1 MKPVRSLARTMLGAI
16 FVASGV
22 RAASNPDQY
31 VDQAKWVTDRV
42 GPALGRIDPRLPS
55 DARALVRLNGM
66 AQAGGGLLL
75 ATGHLTRPAAS
86 LLAVS
91 LVPTTIAGHPFWTE
105 EDPERRR
112 THATHFLK
120 NAGLL
125 GGLLLAAADTQGSPS
140 LGWRVRRAARD
151 GRRRADRLAREGR
164 RRADR
169 MARSADRMARQGR
182 RTAGRRWQQLRNS

>member
-31 VDQAKWVTDRV
+31 VDQAKRVTDRV
-42 GPALGRIDPRLPS
+42 GPALGRIDARLPS
-55 DARALVRLNGM
+55 DARALVRLNGL

-86 LLAVS
+86 VLAVS
-91 LVPTTIAGHPFWTE
+91 LVPSTIAGHPFWTH

-112 THATHFLK
+112 THAIHFLK

-125 GGLLLAAADTQGSPS
+125 GGLLLAAADTEGAPS

-151 GRRRADRLAREGR
+151 GRRRTDRLAREGR

-169 MARSADRMARQGR
+169 LARKADRMARQGR
-182 RTAGRRWQQLRNS
+182 RTAGRKWQQLRNS